1 MMVAERT
8 GTRSR
13 INSIGNGAVPRRKRS
28 DTHVGTIERQ
38 SGLDFGVRS
47 DMHLATLL
55 ERRNSLWLAEIL
67 YQHEQDQ
74 GEATDDPESTP
85 QNTDQE

>member
-1 MMVAERT
+1 MVVERT

-13 INSIGNGAVPRRKRS
+13 TNGTGAIRRRKRS

-38 SGLDFGVRS
+38 IGLDFGVRS

-55 ERRNSLWLAEIL
+55 ERRNSLWLAEIF
-67 YQHEQDQ
+67 DQ
-74 GEATDDPESTP
+74 AITDNGEADEDVEAVA
-85 QNTDQE
+85 EAA

>member
-1 MMVAERT
+1 MVAERT

-13 INSIGNGAVPRRKRS
+13 TNGNGAIRRRKRS

-38 SGLDFGVRS
+38 IGLDFGVRS

-55 ERRNSLWLAEIL
+55 ERRNSLWLAEMF
-67 YQHEQDQ
+67 DQ
-74 GEATDDPESTP
+74 AAPDDDEADEDAE
-85 QNTDQE
+85 EE

>member
-13 INSIGNGAVPRRKRS
+13 TNVAGAVRRRKRS

-38 SGLDFGVRS
+38 IGLDFGVRS

-55 ERRNSLWLAEIL
+55 ERRNSLWLAEIF
-67 YQHEQDQ
+67 DQ
-74 GEATDDPESTP
+74 VSTDDSEADEDS
-85 QNTDQE
+85 NQEAEAA

>member
-1 MMVAERT
+1 MVAERT

-13 INSIGNGAVPRRKRS
+13 TNGNGAVPRRKRS

-67 YQHEQDQ
+67 YQHDQDA
-74 GEATDDPESTP
+74 ATDDSEST
-85 QNTDQE
+85 QENTDQE